1 MLSSSE
7 SIKTSLAAIRNG
19 EAGLNSHRK
28 SLLDRVPNTGDWSAF
43 RKNSITNK
51 DIAYLSDTVLDPD
64 GFAPYTG
71 FTEEDVRKL
80 CGEDDG
86 LFENMKFW
94 YNGYTLYTDEKER
107 ISVYN
112 PNSVMKAA
120 RKGITYDK
128 ADKTKPHHCRIE
140 K

>member
-1 MLSSSE
+1 MTGILPIKKDGSQSAISE
-7 SIKTSLAAIRNG
+7 FN
-19 EAGLNSHRK
+19 E
-28 SLLDRVPNTGDWSAF
+28 
-43 RKNSITNK
+43 
-51 DIAYLSDTVLDPD
+51 YTVLDPD